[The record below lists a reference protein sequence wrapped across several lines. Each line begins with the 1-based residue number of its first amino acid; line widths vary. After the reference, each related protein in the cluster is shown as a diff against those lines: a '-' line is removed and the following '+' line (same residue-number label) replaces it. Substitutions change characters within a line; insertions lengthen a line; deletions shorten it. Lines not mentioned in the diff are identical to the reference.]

1 MKAKVSIYQ
10 FIYRKPSNFSQQVK
24 FLLEHKELLYLTP
37 SQVFVKAGSVYNKT
51 IYIYAQKPG
60 KTDILLEID
69 IKYADN
75 EINGSM
81 PG

>member
-1 MKAKVSIYQ
+1 M
-10 FIYRKPSNFSQQVK
+10 
-24 FLLEHKELLYLTP
+24 EHKELLHLSP
-37 SQVFVKAGSVYNKT
+37 SQVFVEAGNVSNNT

-69 IKYADN
+69 IKYADT

-81 PG
+81 PE